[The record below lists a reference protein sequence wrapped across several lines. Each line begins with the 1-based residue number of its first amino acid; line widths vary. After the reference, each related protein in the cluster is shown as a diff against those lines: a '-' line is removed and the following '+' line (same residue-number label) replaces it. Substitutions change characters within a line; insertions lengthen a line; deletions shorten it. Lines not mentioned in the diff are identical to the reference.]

1 MPYFM
6 YVSLQEDDKISIFS
20 MDAATGGL
28 THRDDVA
35 VPGGPA
41 PLTLDP
47 QRKFLHVAR
56 RGSRELSSYRID
68 QTNGSLSHISTGP
81 LETDPCFLST
91 DRKGNYL
98 LASYYEGSKVTVHPI
113 GGDGAATAAPS
124 QTVPTARGAHSIQTD
139 PSNKFAFVPHI
150 AGNGPNAIFQFTFEE
165 TTGNLTANNPAR
177 VSLQE
182 ELGPRHF
189 CFHPNRDV
197 LYFSNEQGGSVTGYN
212 FDATAGTLSAFQT
225 ISTLP
230 DGFDGANSCAQI
242 QITPS
247 GNYLYAPNR
256 GHNSIA
262 CFSVDPRSGRLTSLG
277 QVASEP
283 VPRAINVDPT
293 GNFLFAA
300 GLESGRLAS
309 YRINSNTG
317 HLEPLATYEVGRR
330 PMWVL
335 VTELPG

>member
-6 YVSLQEDDKISIFS
+6 YVSLQDDDKISIFS

-150 AGNGPNAIFQFTFEE
+150 AGNGPNA
-165 TTGNLTANNPAR
+165 
-177 VSLQE
+177 
-182 ELGPRHF
+182 
-189 CFHPNRDV
+189 
-197 LYFSNEQGGSVTGYN
+197 
-212 FDATAGTLSAFQT
+212 
-225 ISTLP
+225 
-230 DGFDGANSCAQI
+230 
-242 QITPS
+242 
-247 GNYLYAPNR
+247 
-256 GHNSIA
+256 
-262 CFSVDPRSGRLTSLG
+262 
-277 QVASEP
+277 
-283 VPRAINVDPT
+283 
-293 GNFLFAA
+293 
-300 GLESGRLAS
+300 
-309 YRINSNTG
+309 
-317 HLEPLATYEVGRR
+317 
-330 PMWVL
+330 
-335 VTELPG
+335 